1 MADLTDSVN
10 TSTSPASSRHL
21 TGDGVLAALQLI
33 SDSLDKHSTS
43 INDLKGASGTGKIL
57 FN

>member
-43 INDLKGASGTGKIL
+43 IKDLKGANGTGKI
-57 FN
+57 